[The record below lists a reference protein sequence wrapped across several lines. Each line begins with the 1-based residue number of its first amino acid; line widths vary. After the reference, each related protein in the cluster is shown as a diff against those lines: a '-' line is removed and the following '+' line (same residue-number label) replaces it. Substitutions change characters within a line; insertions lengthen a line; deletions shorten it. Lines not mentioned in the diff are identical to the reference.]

1 MSKFLYLTPTID
13 NLIKNHN
20 SDILQPLQPSH
31 LFESFINPA
40 SVYKNFWGLIKTENN
55 EYTFGYFLF
64 NWLIKL
70 IASYDPVL
78 NTKVF
83 GYNQVS
89 KESLE
94 LYVDFVLP
102 YYTDKDAQLCCYK
115 IYCLLANKP
124 LYNYFVPTTSRKR
137 TLLPSTNARVK
148 NYKRRYSS
156 SSSSSF
162 VMESLE
168 QDRDVLECANSNF
181 ADQYAVVKTPTIN
194 TIINL
199 TNGTTDEELNGEI
212 DDLSNALMDD
222 FKETN
227 DEVDYEVPYVL
238 NPNYIKNC
246 SLDVQN
252 SVFHPMNSMYDLLI
266 TLPPHHYDIISKISY
281 FCELYNVDKPDKEFE
296 KYLTKP
302 CESYMCVVTNEGSIS
317 NVRPPILHHKCV
329 YDVMYEAKRMTK
341 PKFLTIIS
349 ALAYYIQHLK
359 SKSKDSFICAIC
371 LLVNSL
377 SEEKEGMGLNL
388 CNIVKE
394 FRINKSFNIIN
405 TLYTVTTAEEESLA
419 DIKFERVNGDEW
431 IVKYRHL
438 EFK

>member
-1 MSKFLYLTPTID
+1 M
-13 NLIKNHN
+13 
-20 SDILQPLQPSH
+20 
-31 LFESFINPA
+31 
-40 SVYKNFWGLIKTENN
+40 
-55 EYTFGYFLF
+55 
-64 NWLIKL
+64 
-70 IASYDPVL
+70 IATHDPVL
-78 NTKVF
+78 NTKLF
-83 GYNQVS
+83 DGYSQVD

-102 YYTDKDAQLCCYK
+102 YYIDKDAQLCCYK
-115 IYCLLANKP
+115 MYCLLTNKP
-124 LYNYFVPTTSRKR
+124 LRSCFITTTSHKR
-137 TLLPSTNARVK
+137 TLPSTTARVK

-156 SSSSSF
+156 SSLF
-162 VMESLE
+162 MESLE

-181 ADQYAVVKTPTIN
+181 ADQYAVVKTPKIN

-212 DDLSNALMDD
+212 DDLSNALLDD
-222 FKETN
+222 LRESN
-227 DEVDYEVPYVL
+227 DEVDYAVPYVL
-238 NPNYIKNC
+238 SSNYIKNY
-246 SLDVQN
+246 SLEVQN
-252 SVFHPMNSMYDLLI
+252 SVFHPMTSMYDLLI
-266 TLPPHHYDIISKISY
+266 TLPPHHYDIIFKISY
-281 FCELYNVDKPDKEFE
+281 FCELYNVDKPEKEFE

-302 CESYMCVVTNEGSIS
+302 CESYMCVVTSEGSIS
-317 NVRPPILHHKCV
+317 NVRPPILHHRCV
-329 YDVMYEAKRMTK
+329 YDVLYEAQRMTK

-349 ALAYYIQHLK
+349 ALAYYIQYLK

-377 SEEKEGMGLNL
+377 SEEKEGIGLNL

-419 DIKFERVNGDEW
+419 DIKFERLNMDEW